1 MFSLCMFD
9 YFIEDIGAVSSSTY
23 MSLFRTLFIAS
34 LIRERHFGKKTI
46 QVVSSSSVP
55 KLTIRVDFMA
65 LSYHETTPL

>member
-34 LIRERHFGKKTI
+34 LIRERHFGKKNY
-46 QVVSSSSVP
+46 VVSSSSVP

>member
-1 MFSLCMFD
+1 MFD

-34 LIRERHFGKKTI
+34 LIRERHFGKKLFNENS
-46 QVVSSSSVP
+46 VVSSSSVP

-65 LSYHETTPL
+65 LSYYHETTPL